1 MYSSRFLGRLLSVAL
16 FASVAAFPAVIYQ
29 VTVSLP
35 GTVQGTN
42 GIVDMQ
48 FSEGDPST
56 PEATAV
62 VSAVTGGIVFG
73 AVEPPIGSVTGS
85 LQTSVI
91 FPTNAGNNDFAQN
104 VTFGSSFGFLLSL
117 DGPAITAPTNGP
129 AGTRFSLLLY
139 QSDFVTPVLPTD
151 LVGTVD
157 INPDGSIV
165 TDGISGAD
173 YSVTF
178 DLVDVPE
185 PATWLLSAGVLL
197 VLCLAR
203 KRQASVRG

>member
-1 MYSSRFLGRLLSVAL
+1 MYKSRFLGRLLSVAL
-16 FASVAAFPAVIYQ
+16 FASVTAFPAVIYQ
-29 VTVSLP
+29 VTVTLP
-35 GTVQGTN
+35 GTLQGTD
-42 GIVDMQ
+42 GIVNMQ
-48 FSEGDPST
+48 FSTSDPST
-56 PEATAV
+56 PDANAT
-62 VSAVTGGIVFG
+62 VTAFSGVVFG
-73 AVEPPIGSVTGS
+73 AVETPIGPVTGD
-85 LQTSVI
+85 LATSVF
-91 FPTNAGNNDFAQN
+91 FPTNAGLSDFAQN
-104 VTFGSSFGFLLSL
+104 VTFGSSFEFLLSL

-139 QSDFVTPVLPTD
+139 QSDFITPVLPTD

-185 PATWLLSAGVLL
+185 PATWSLCAGVLL

-203 KRQASVRG
+203 KRLASVRG